1 MSSLPRAF
9 ALAPNAENVMN
20 HYDSHVVRHLSSM
33 TGYYVDQVAF
43 TAQLAAADP
52 VLYEVYGIE
61 RPAVSGEL
69 ISGVT
74 RLYAGKVGQEYFMTK
89 GHFHAVLETGEIYY
103 ALRGQGLL
111 VLETPEGDCSV
122 QSFDAGQVV
131 YIPPRWAHRTI
142 NTGADELLF
151 FWVCP
156 AHAGHDYASIA
167 QHGFRQVVVEIEGKP
182 TVQENPRWTRRA

>member
-1 MSSLPRAF
+1 MKTLPLPF
-9 ALAPNAENVMN
+9 TLAPDAENVMS
-20 HYDSHVVRHLSSM
+20 HYDSHTVRHLSSM
-33 TGYYVDQVAF
+33 AGYYVDQTAF
-43 TAQLAAADP
+43 DALLAAGDP
-52 VLYEVYGIE
+52 VLYEVWGIE
-61 RPAVSGEL
+61 RPAVAGEL

-74 RLYAGKVGQEYFMTK
+74 RLAAGQVGQEYFMTK

-122 QSFDAGQVV
+122 QAFAAGQVV

-142 NTGADELLF
+142 NTGTGELRF

-156 AHAGHDYASIA
+156 AHAGHDYGTIA
-167 QHGFRQVVVEIEGKP
+167 DHGFRQLVLESAGSPII
-182 TVQENPRWTRRA
+182 QANPRWSPR